1 MVEASRDQRFADV
14 AFALAC
20 EPVDGLDSWRDGEQV
35 VELIAKLRDGYYFD
49 ELPRATEMAH
59 RLEEAFIDMMTRGMP
74 LDELEKISDAA
85 DMWQS
90 SVGNLITDAIGD
102 AVSREIDDVRDIV
115 SEIDSHST
123 LDDHINT
130 LQKLAKR
137 TAIPSQNVERAVR
150 RVMERIAELKEQTS
164 KPKPPSFNATF
175 PTEADAFDDE
185 ALRNLFASLVDL

>member
-1 MVEASRDQRFADV
+1 
-14 AFALAC
+14 
-20 EPVDGLDSWRDGEQV
+20 
-35 VELIAKLRDGYYFD
+35 
-49 ELPRATEMAH
+49 
-59 RLEEAFIDMMTRGMP
+59 MMTRGMP

-85 DMWQS
+85 DMWQI
-90 SVGNLITDAIGD
+90 SVGNRITDAIGD

-164 KPKPPSFNATF
+164 SQNHRLSTLPFLLKQTHL
-175 PTEADAFDDE
+175 TMR
-185 ALRNLFASLVDL
+185 L